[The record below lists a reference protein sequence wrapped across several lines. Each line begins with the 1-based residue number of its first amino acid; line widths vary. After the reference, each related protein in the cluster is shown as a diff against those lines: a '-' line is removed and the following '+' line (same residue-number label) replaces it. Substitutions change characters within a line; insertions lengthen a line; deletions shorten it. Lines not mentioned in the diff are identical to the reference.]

1 MRRPQDAKE
10 NMPSRAHP
18 PRCHAVAAPVDR
30 WPRREAAVVGERPAK
45 DRGARA
51 AAGGKKLDGLEHRVH
66 AVLVTTSTTRLQTV
80 RLGLAG

>member
-1 MRRPQDAKE
+1 MCRPQAGREGKYAISCS
-10 NMPSRAHP
+10 PSTL
-18 PRCHAVAAPVDR
+18 APVDR

-45 DRGARA
+45 ERGAR